1 MSSPEKTA
9 EATAASEPQTATAN
23 APSVLDN
30 ESAVVDIEKSFAAW
44 VCVFGSFLFLMPT
57 YVCRNVPILPRVE
70 SALRLLSWRYWLDP
84 WHVHV
89 CVNASRHSSWLFS

>member
-23 APSVLDN
+23 APSVLDD

-57 YVCRNVPILPRVE
+57 YGKYSAT
-70 SALRLLSWRYWLDP
+70 SALLPVIDVL
-84 WHVHV
+84 
-89 CVNASRHSSWLFS
+89 